1 MHAFWQTVYC
11 NFCPHFSIIKLF
23 LSPGFFNN
31 YHCPWFSWRS
41 FTMISL
47 EIPFLYL
54 SCLMCFLD
62 LWVIWHYLLLMFQ
75 TLSLDHSL
83 FFFKYL
89 HYLKLY
95 HSSWLLCPFFHSFLT
110 LHFSL
115 ELSIDLSSSYLILPL
130 TVCSLEICP
139 TKVFFISVTMFLIPF
154 WIFLRVSIFLLSLSS
169 VLACCLHYN

>member
-1 MHAFWQTVYC
+1 MIFLKKFYYD
-11 NFCPHFSIIKLF
+11 KLRDTF
-23 LSPGFFNN
+23 FIFILLDVLPGSMSYLTLPTINVSN
-31 YHCPWFSWRS
+31 T
-41 FTMISL
+41 FTG
-47 EIPFLYL
+47 PFT
-54 SCLMCFLD
+54 
-62 LWVIWHYLLLMFQ
+62 LLLQ
-75 TLSLDHSL
+75 V
-83 FFFKYL
+83 L